1 MQWSQP
7 SQRGAIPEARGGH
20 VAGIYKDRLFLWGGW
35 GNGRVMYDE
44 LHYLDLDDYSWLKQK
59 RGVFPSER
67 FNHTGEMLDAQL
79 WIWVL
84 ADTLHS
90 LTQGIH

>member
-1 MQWSQP
+1 
-7 SQRGAIPEARGGH
+7 
-20 VAGIYKDRLFLWGGW
+20 
-35 GNGRVMYDE
+35 MYDE

-84 ADTLHS
+84 ADTLTRHS
-90 LTQGIH
+90 LIG